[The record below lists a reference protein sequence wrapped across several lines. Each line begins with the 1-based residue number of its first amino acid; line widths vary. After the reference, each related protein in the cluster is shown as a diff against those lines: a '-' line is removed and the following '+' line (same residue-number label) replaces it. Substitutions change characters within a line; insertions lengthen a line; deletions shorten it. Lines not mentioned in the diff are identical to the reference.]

1 MPSVEFLRPRL
12 HGPRFDD
19 GEIPLDFFNDL
30 AALREMV
37 LEVAKWRFLQDNP
50 GRQRSPRGF
59 TSEVDLKLTGLVGGS
74 ATPVIGLSARQPP
87 FAISQVPYQ
96 KYFEEAIEHIIAAV
110 HMTEQ
115 RSPRGFTSEVDLKL
129 TGLVGGSATP
139 VIGLSARQ
147 PPFAI
152 SQVPYQKY
160 FEEAIEH
167 IIAAV
172 HILSIQPVT
181 NGTLPRKFFAYFD
194 RIGRSLQAGE
204 FIEFSVPSGRIS
216 ARLDREKR
224 RNMLAISRIRE
235 LSQQVSLRGLVSEA
249 NQQKMTFELQPAYG
263 TKVSGPIAE
272 QHFEAIIEAFN
283 GYRSGVRV
291 LVHGVARY
299 NQQNRLLRLE
309 SVEHISPLDPLDI
322 PARLDEFRGM
332 QDGWIEG
339 SGIAPIHAGLDWL
352 SDMFDLYYPDD
363 ILLPHTYP
371 TEEGGVRMEWSVG
384 NDAMILEVDLTN
396 HCGEWLWFDRNSDRG
411 CERTLDLEASPDWE
425 WLISGIQ
432 NIQIAGG

>member
-110 HMTEQ
+110 HMTE
-115 RSPRGFTSEVDLKL
+115 
-129 TGLVGGSATP
+129 
-139 VIGLSARQ
+139 
-147 PPFAI
+147 
-152 SQVPYQKY
+152 
-160 FEEAIEH
+160 
-167 IIAAV
+167 
-172 HILSIQPVT
+172 LSIQPVT

-432 NIQIAGG
+432 NIQVAGG

>member
-110 HMTEQ
+110 HMTE
-115 RSPRGFTSEVDLKL
+115 
-129 TGLVGGSATP
+129 
-139 VIGLSARQ
+139 
-147 PPFAI
+147 
-152 SQVPYQKY
+152 
-160 FEEAIEH
+160 
-167 IIAAV
+167 
-172 HILSIQPVT
+172 LSIQPVT

-216 ARLDREKR
+216 ARLDRAKR

-249 NQQKMTFELQPAYG
+249 DQQNMTFELQPSYG

-283 GYRSGVRV
+283 GYRSGARI

-352 SDMFDLYYPDD
+352 SAMFDLYYPDD

-396 HCGEWLWFDRNSDRG
+396 HCGEWLWFDRNSDRD

-432 NIQIAGG
+432 NIQVAGG